1 MKTTLLTILVKTIF
15 AFNLYSQYL
24 PLTSTYYTESNNSGV
39 GKENMSFSL
48 SNGYIKINDP
58 YYNTEKR
65 YGPLKLSQ
73 TGFTDEGFYY
83 EFYKPDLE
91 SGNPNL
97 INARTFYMY
106 KIAYE
111 TKGGAVIYI
120 LEGESISNT
129 LYHKF
134 YYTQFG
140 YNKIYG
146 KSNNNGAGTALKET
160 NFDVMDVI
168 MSSHSISQIMSK
180 INFAFEQTNK
190 TLSNDGNT
198 VTITYENN
206 SLINALVAYTKEGN
220 VKHIVFLMPKENSN
234 EIAKALINRFGL
246 SKVNGED
253 LIIRGNITYDY
264 RSDGEVGM
272 IVIK

>member
-1 MKTTLLTILVKTIF
+1 MKAFLLTTLSNTIF
-15 AFNLYSQYL
+15 AFNLLAQYL
-24 PLTSTYYTESNNSGV
+24 PITSTCYTESNNSGV

-48 SNGYIKINDP
+48 SNEYIKINDP

-83 EFYKPDLE
+83 ELYKPNLE

-97 INARTFYMY
+97 INARTFYIY

-134 YYTQFG
+134 FYTQFG

-146 KSNNNGAGTALKET
+146 KSNSGTSNALKET
-160 NFDVMDVI
+160 DFDVMDVI
-168 MSSHSISQIMSK
+168 MSSNSISQIMSK
-180 INFAFEQTNK
+180 INFSFEQTK
-190 TLSNDGNT
+190 KSLSNDGNT

-206 SLINALVAYTKEGN
+206 SLVSPLVAYTKDGN
-220 VKHIVFLMPKENSN
+220 VKHIIFLMPKENSN
-234 EIAKALINRFGL
+234 EIAKALINKFGIN
-246 SKVNGED
+246 KVNGED
-253 LIIRGNITYDY
+253 LIVRGNVTYDY
-264 RSDGEVGM
+264 RIDGEVGM